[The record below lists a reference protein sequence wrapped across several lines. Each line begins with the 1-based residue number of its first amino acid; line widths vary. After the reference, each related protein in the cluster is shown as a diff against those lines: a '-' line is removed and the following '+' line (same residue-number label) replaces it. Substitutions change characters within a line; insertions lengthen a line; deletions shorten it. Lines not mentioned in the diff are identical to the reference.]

1 MNKSY
6 RTVWNEAL
14 GAWVA
19 ASEITKARGKRSRSG
34 AVVAAAVVLVALGGR
49 VGPGRSRLGEVL
61 LLMDPQQ
68 LFLATLATPQMQ
80 ALTALRSDAV
90 RLRFLQPYQPRTA
103 SLTALLLLARASQLA

>member
-34 AVVAAAVVLVALGGR
+34 AVTVAVALVLAIGGAEGAKAAVGIDGGTATGDATAISAATC
-49 VGPGRSRLGEVL
+49 GPGSGAEATNGG
-61 LLMDPQQ
+61 
-68 LFLATLATPQMQ
+68 LAIGCGSKTEYGDTNI
-80 ALTALRSDAV
+80 
-90 RLRFLQPYQPRTA
+90 
-103 SLTALLLLARASQLA
+103 